1 MEKYPYTPNPHI
13 YSLKKYGFKFVHS
26 VLAFLAGALLI
37 YFLFPRESIV
47 EKIVDRPVER
57 IVEKPVDRIV
67 EKPVEKIVEKI
78 VEVPAKLTSE
88 QIDSILV
95 FSKITDT
102 FKHEIGIMDK
112 AVYPV
117 LDSKIKIVVM
127 GNETVFSK
135 ISKSQIQSRVEL
147 VSSRVPLG
155 TPFSTS
161 SIVGGVYEDDLNG
174 AGNGNGALS
183 PQQNHSFEEYSNSS
197 IYSSSGGGG
206 GGGGMMPDNFF
217 LEAVMHKIPM
227 GGSHKLLVP
236 LVPSSILK

>member
-13 YSLKKYGFKFVHS
+13 YSLKKYGSKFLPS
-26 VLAFLAGALLI
+26 FFAFLAGALLI
-37 YFLFPRESIV
+37 YFLFPKETVV

-147 VSSRVPLG
+147 V
-155 TPFSTS
+155 F
-161 SIVGGVYEDDLNG
+161 
-174 AGNGNGALS
+174 
-183 PQQNHSFEEYSNSS
+183 
-197 IYSSSGGGG
+197 
-206 GGGGMMPDNFF
+206 
-217 LEAVMHKIPM
+217 
-227 GGSHKLLVP
+227 
-236 LVPSSILK
+236 